1 MRTIKL
7 IVDYKNRFGTKYT
20 ATPYRSGMDKNKL
33 RSYFNNLG
41 YSIQFVYPWQINFEN
56 CNNELYLY
64 TSSEDRGL
72 YYKSYIEDVVL
83 GLKLA
88 GAHIIPDF
96 KFLRAHHNKVF
107 MEILRKIS
115 NNSKID
121 SIHSKL
127 YGTLEELREDL
138 VHYNNINHVLKPSEG
153 AMSKG
158 VSHATNL
165 KQLLKQAKII
175 SNSSSYKNDIIDIL
189 RSKKHKEYIKESRN
203 RKKFIVQNFIPNL
216 EGDWKVLIFWDKF
229 YVLRRLNRK
238 NDFRASG
245 GGRLSYTREVPT
257 KLLSFARDI
266 ANELNLPNVSF
277 DIAYD
282 GDKCYLLEFQ
292 ALYFGTYT
300 LEHSQFYFIFN
311 NKWEMIEESS
321 ILEKE
326 YAKSIVNYI
335 ENNFNYL
342 K

>member
-1 MRTIKL
+1 MKTIKL
-7 IVDYKNRFGTKYT
+7 IVDYKKRFGTKYT

-33 RSYFNNLG
+33 KSYFNNFG
-41 YSIQFVYPWQINFEN
+41 YSVQFVYPWQINYEN
-56 CNNELYLY
+56 CKNELYLY
-64 TSSEDRGL
+64 TSSEDKGL
-72 YYKSYIEDVVL
+72 YYKSYLEDVVL

-107 MEILRKIS
+107 MEILRRISIS
-115 NNSKID
+115 NEMESL
-121 SIHSKL
+121 HSKV

-138 VHYNNINHVLKPSEG
+138 VHYNTINHVLKPSEG
-153 AMSKG
+153 AMSRG
-158 VSHATNL
+158 VFHATSL
-165 KQLLKQAKII
+165 KQLLKHAKII
-175 SNSSSYKNDIIDIL
+175 SNTSSYKNDLIDLL
-189 RSKKHKEYIKESRN
+189 RSKKHEGYIKESRN
-203 RKKFIVQNFIPNL
+203 RKKFIVQDFIPNL
-216 EGDWKVLIFWDKF
+216 EGDWKVLIYWDKY

-245 GGRLSYTREVPT
+245 GGRLSYTRDVPT

-266 ANELNLPNVSF
+266 AIELNLPNVSL

-282 GDKCYLLEFQ
+282 GNKCYLLEFQ
-292 ALYFGTYT
+292 AIYFGTYT
-300 LEHSQFYFIFN
+300 LEHSQFYFAFN

-326 YAKSIVNYI
+326 YANSIVRYI
-335 ENNFNYL
+335 ENDFKYL